1 MGDTVSVS
9 ITGLPRRTRLTVTG
23 TAVFPALGD
32 TTQLGAGAELT
43 VGGLLGLAH
52 GLPLP
57 PFTAVMVRFAP
68 GVSPRQGISALA
80 GRVDRL
86 GPFAVTAPSTP
97 ADLVNFGQLQDLPL
111 LLGLSLG
118 VLAVLT
124 IAHLLLTSVR
134 RRRRDLAILRAL
146 GFTGRQVRAAVS
158 WMAIAVAAVALA
170 IGVPAGL
177 LCGREIWRFLAAQ
190 LGIRPAVAVP
200 LLSLLALAAVGLAL
214 AVASDWHQRIHPGA
228 RIGNRAR
235 L

>member
-1 MGDTVSVS
+1 M
-9 ITGLPRRTRLTVTG
+9 R
-23 TAVFPALGD
+23 
-32 TTQLGAGAELT
+32 AGAFI
-43 VGGLLGLAH
+43 LLGLAH
-52 GLPLP
+52 CLQLP
-57 PFTAVMVRFAP
+57 PFTAVMVRFQP
-68 GVSPRQGISALA
+68 GISPQQGISALA
-80 GRVDRL
+80 ARVDRL

-118 VLAVLT
+118 VLAVFT

-158 WMAIAVAAVALA
+158 WMAVTVAAVALA

-190 LGIRPAVAVP
+190 LGIQPVVAVP
-200 LLSLLALAAVGLAL
+200 LLSLLALAAAGLAL
-214 AVASDWHQRIHPGA
+214 AVAVAAVPGA
-228 RIGNRAR
+228 AAARAR
-235 L
+235 PAEVLRAE